1 MKKYSWFLDVSE
13 ITFNKRLHCMD
24 ETTRLPDVTKFVQAV
39 DDFSVYAGRLVFQP
53 PIWKI
58 YPTKDWIAFE
68 NAGIFIYK

>member
-1 MKKYSWFLDVSE
+1 
-13 ITFNKRLHCMD
+13 MD